1 MYEINE
7 MLLRRKN
14 KVNLPKRSVEHE
26 AGRAEKAMAVSIV
39 KNVESLGFTF
49 DKELFENLLTYPKNE
64 IEMFYTDFIAKLKPL
79 VGADKE
85 YNPMYPNF
93 PRQVAEASDAE
104 LFINAILHYW
114 TFGEWMPEYEK
125 DERMPLFDETKLT
138 VLTVGNTNDIL
149 DIFKNLVSSKTNL
162 SAQDKADIEEIIAT
176 YSNFYDYLPDEIPLK
191 ENVAL
196 IGKLILNK
204 AAIKNATAIQK
215 YYKTATDI
223 LRLVTAL
230 SDGDISLATDTKY
243 RSLRRCER
251 RMVMDLL
258 AGCGNILEDMYRYQ
272 YQWIRIG
279 EIIHP
284 FEFTAKRYKSV
295 NDAFNNL
302 RNEKKPLFVPG
313 KVQAAINVKDMQTA
327 AILLKDRPGDF
338 ARQLDKL
345 LRDASNKNYVVNCFR
360 EVADKVSVPV
370 LLQVRQHF
378 KDRNNGNPI
387 RVFFPKGNLARAI
400 SIPNELP
407 AVDDKICKAVVKICD
422 NAIIEQFKSKDFMG
436 NVYIDESMRNFLVP
450 FNQRSAST
458 GSKNLV
464 RGSRVGLNENAEAVR
479 AFIWWTNTDKSRN
492 TYSDGRV
499 DIDLSAAIYDENWN
513 YVEHISYT
521 RLRSG
526 KMKAYHSGDIT
537 NGGSV
542 NGKGVAEFIDINV
555 DAVAQ
560 SGRYV
565 AFQVYSFT
573 GQKFSELPNC
583 RFGWMEREDVNSGE
597 IFEPSTVDMSIDV
610 NAEGVTAIPV
620 IFDCKTKEFIWCDMN
635 LAMSQNR
642 YSCWGNNL
650 ESNLR
655 GVTAV
660 CYAMTHLSKPNLY
673 SLIAFNAMAR
683 GMMVDNR
690 NNADI
695 IFSNDTTPPVEIV
708 EVEDEKTGKVKLV
721 ERVKSDV
728 QIITAYD
735 TDYIM
740 GQLL

>member
-64 IEMFYTDFIAKLKPL
+64 IEMVYTDFIAKLKPL

-295 NDAFNNL
+295 NDAFNNV

-690 NNADI
+690 NDADI